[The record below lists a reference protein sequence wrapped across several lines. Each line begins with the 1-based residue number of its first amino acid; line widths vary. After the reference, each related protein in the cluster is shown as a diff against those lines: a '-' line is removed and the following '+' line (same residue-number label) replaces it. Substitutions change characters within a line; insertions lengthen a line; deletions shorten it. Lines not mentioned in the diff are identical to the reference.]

1 MRGPTTVVTA
11 LAILLLVSVAC
22 APSGEGGRKVAITQ
36 QEAGCTPTSIDAR
49 PGEKLQLV
57 VTNDSGKDYEV
68 EGIEGTR
75 LEEIIVPSGRTR
87 SVGYNVPAEEGDYPL
102 KCYVPGGVST
112 IISILG
118 SGEPVTDDVVGTDNP
133 GTDTQTPIADATVH
147 SSLNE
152 FVIDPD
158 PSSVTA
164 GNIEFV
170 AENIGEQVHELA
182 VMRVR
187 DDGSFQ
193 VLGEVEDLAPGASGT
208 ITLAIEPGL
217 YQLACLIVPGQAG
230 SLVDH
235 YQEGMYT
242 DFQVE

>member
-1 MRGPTTVVTA
+1 MHVRTLA
-11 LAILLLVSVAC
+11 LGLLFALFLVSVAC
-22 APSGEGGRKVAITQ
+22 APSGEGGRKIDITQ
-36 QEAGCTPTSIDAR
+36 QDEGCTPTSIDAQ

-57 VTNDSGKDYEV
+57 VKNDSGKDYEV

-87 SVGYNVPAEEGDYPL
+87 SVGYTVPGEEGDYPL

-112 IISILG
+112 IISVVA
-118 SGEPVTDDVVGTDNP
+118 SGDPVVGSSEETERP
-133 GTDTQTPIADATVH
+133 GDETEAPMADITVF
-147 SSLNE
+147 SILNE
-152 FVIDPD
+152 FVIGPD
-158 PSSVTA
+158 VSSVAA
-164 GNIEFV
+164 GTIEFV

-182 VMRVR
+182 VMKVR
-187 DDGSFQ
+187 DDGSFE
-193 VLGEVEDLAPGASGT
+193 VLGEIENLDPGTSGA
-208 ITLAIEPGL
+208 ITLNVESGR

-242 DFQVE
+242 DFTVE